1 MLIALLQYDICWEN
15 PKENLSRLDAL
26 IAQTPHADLYLLPE
40 MFSTGFVTSVAQAAE
55 PACGPAF
62 QWMLSRSKYLGAAVA
77 GSVSVVEDG
86 KYFNRM
92 YFVRPDGSWDC
103 YDKRHLFGSEAADYT
118 PGSRR
123 VITQWKGVR
132 FLLATCY
139 DLRFPV
145 WLRNRSDYDMIL
157 LGASW
162 PSSRR
167 YAWDTLLKARA
178 IENQC
183 FVAGVNRVGDDP
195 NASYNGGSVLLNP
208 LGEVLSGCPDSEQC
222 SVTSFAELELVGD
235 YRKRFP
241 ALQDADKF
249 GLL

>member
-1 MLIALLQYDICWEN
+1 MLIALIQCDILWERSAD
-15 PKENLSRLDAL
+15 NLSRLDAL
-26 IAQTPHADLYLLPE
+26 FAKTPHAELYLLPE
-40 MFSTGFVTSVAQAAE
+40 MFNTGFVISAAEAAE
-55 PACGPAF
+55 PAGGPAF
-62 QWMLSRSKYLGAAVA
+62 QWMLSRSKYLGSAIA
-77 GSVSVVEDG
+77 GSVAVVEDG

-92 YFVRPDGSWDC
+92 YFVRPDGTWDQ
-103 YDKRHLFGSEAADYT
+103 YDKRHLFAKEAQDYT
-118 PGSRR
+118 PGRDR
-123 VITQWKGVR
+123 VIAQWKGYR

-145 WLRNRSDYDMIL
+145 WLRNRGDYDMIL

-162 PSSRR
+162 PASRR
-167 YAWDTLLKARA
+167 YAWDTLLTARA

-195 NASYNGGSVLLNP
+195 NASYTGGSVLVNP

>member
-1 MLIALLQYDICWEN
+1 MLIALLQYDICWKDSE
-15 PKENLSRLDAL
+15 ENLSRLDAL
-26 IAQTPHADLYLLPE
+26 TAKTPHADLYLLPE
-40 MFSTGFVTSVAQAAE
+40 MFNTGFVTSAAEAAE
-55 PACGPAF
+55 PAGGPAF
-62 QWMLSRSKYLGAAVA
+62 RWMQSRSRYLGAAIA

-86 KYFNRM
+86 KYYNRM
-92 YFVRPDGSWDC
+92 YFVRPDGSWDQ
-103 YDKRHLFGSEAADYT
+103 YDKRHLFGSEAQDYT
-118 PGSRR
+118 PGGER
-123 VITQWKGVR
+123 VIARWKGAG

-145 WLRNRSDYDMIL
+145 WLRNRGDYDMML

-208 LGEVLSGCPDSEQC
+208 LGEVLSSCPDGQQC
-222 SVTSFAELELVGD
+222 GVTSYAELELVGE
-235 YRKRFP
+235 YRQRFR
-241 ALQDADKF
+241 ALKDADNF
-249 GLL
+249 DLL